1 MHVQLLRLLFTPTNS
16 ELALLRSKTYS
27 LELTKT
33 FAEAVYKS
41 YKSTFAEAVYKAE
54 MGAWVSGIQ

>member
-33 FAEAVYKS
+33 FAEAVNVYKS
-41 YKSTFAEAVYKAE
+41 E

>member
-16 ELALLRSKTYS
+16 EIALLRAKMYS
-27 LELTKT
+27 LELTK
-33 FAEAVYKS
+33 
-41 YKSTFAEAVYKAE
+41 TFAEAVYKAE